1 MFFPLDQNV
10 VLFHEIGGFSDRHYP
25 EKESIIALDFYQRE
39 SHQEKETPEPT
50 TFHFVSPASSR
61 PT

>member
-39 SHQEKETPEPT
+39 SH
-50 TFHFVSPASSR
+50 
-61 PT
+61 